1 MIYVAVFNGLI
12 LLRYSLMRMV
22 SLRGQLY
29 APLLA
34 TLFLFSAFRFEVG
47 CDWTGYLNQ
56 FYVYGSLNFAESLVQ
71 REGLWTSL
79 FVFQNWLGL
88 PYPWINVFSSLI
100 FFYGVH
106 VLARRQPDAL
116 AFLILL
122 FPILII
128 NMPMSGIRQGAAI
141 GMMCI
146 AFAAFIDRSLWR
158 FVLMTVLA
166 SLLHSSAIV
175 FLLLAPMVTG
185 NYSRQRLFLSLLL
198 VIPGA
203 LVLMSGEAAEV
214 ATSRYIGTGV
224 DAAGAAFRV
233 GLLMLTAVFFLL
245 FLKRKWA
252 TTFPDDFK
260 LVMIGALMM
269 AAMFV
274 LVPISSVIGDRLGY
288 YLVPIQ
294 AMIFARIPF
303 LPIRQNRAVY
313 VALPYLGLLTVFVV
327 WTSLSGHFQQCYLP
341 YQTWLFGYP
350 EFSGAIFEF

>member
-1 MIYVAVFNGLI
+1 MIYFAVFSGLI
-12 LLRYSLMRMV
+12 FLRYALMHQTK
-22 SLRGQLY
+22 LCGQLY
-29 APLLA
+29 VPLLIGF
-34 TLFLFSAFRFEVG
+34 LLFSGFRFEVG

-56 FYVYGSLNFAESLVQ
+56 YYVYRTVSFADLMNA
-71 REGLWTSL
+71 REPLWVGLFTLQAWID
-79 FVFQNWLGL
+79 L

-146 AFAAFIDRSLWR
+146 AFAAFIDRSMWR
-158 FVLMTVLA
+158 FVLMTLLA

-175 FLLLAPMVTG
+175 FLLLVPLVTG

-198 VIPGA
+198 AIPGA
-203 LVLMSGEAAEV
+203 FILVSGDAAEV
-214 ATSRYIGTGV
+214 ATSRYIDTGV

-233 GLLMLTAVFFLL
+233 GLLALTAVFFFL

-260 LVMIGALMM
+260 LVMVGALMM

-288 YLVPIQ
+288 YLIPIQ

-313 VALPYLGLLTVFVV
+313 VALPYLGLLTVFMV
-327 WTSLSGHFQQCYLP
+327 WTSLSGLFQQCYLP

-350 EFSGAIFEF
+350 HFSRAIF

>member
-1 MIYVAVFNGLI
+1 MLYVGLTNLLF
-12 LLRYSLMRMV
+12 LLRYALAGLGAMRKQIYFV
-22 SLRGQLY
+22 VLV
-29 APLLA
+29 A
-34 TLFLFSAFRFEVG
+34 LFVFSAFRFEVG
-47 CDWTGYLNQ
+47 CDWGGYRNQ
-56 FYVYGSLNFAESLVQ
+56 FYVYGSLNLAESLVQ
-71 REGLWTSL
+71 REVLWTSL

-146 AFAAFIDRSLWR
+146 AFAAFIDRSMWR
-158 FVLMTVLA
+158 FVALTVLA
-166 SLLHSSAIV
+166 ALFHSSAII
-175 FLLLAPMVTG
+175 FLMLTPFVSG
-185 NYSRQRLFLSLLL
+185 NYSRQRLMLSLLVAL
-198 VIPGA
+198 PGG

-214 ATSRYIGTGV
+214 AKSRYIDTGV
-224 DAAGAAFRV
+224 DAAGAAFRA
-233 GLLMLTAVFFLL
+233 GLLMLTAVFFLV

-260 LVMIGALMM
+260 LVMIGAFMM
-269 AAMFV
+269 TAILV
-274 LVPISSVIGDRLGY
+274 LVPISSVIGDRFGY

-294 AMIFARIPF
+294 AIMFARIPF
-303 LPIRQNRAVY
+303 LPFRQNRAVY
-313 VALPYLGLLTVFVV
+313 VALPYLGLLTFFMV
-327 WTSLSGHFQQCYLP
+327 WTSLSWHFQQCYLP

-350 EFSGAIFEF
+350 GFSRNIFEF